1 MSYSPE
7 SNIRTPHLAY
17 GVYAASD
24 GPRFG
29 SLSLNAGYVTRQ
41 TGSGGVCDGIID
53 GESLAQGDPISLV
66 KTGLFE
72 VVAGAAIAAGAN
84 VMSDTSGRGVTATS
98 GLWRMGV
105 ARTAASN
112 AGEIIEIDLGRQGLE
127 P

>member
-1 MSYSPE
+1 MSYSAE

-17 GVYAASD
+17 GIYPASD

-41 TGSGGVCDGIID
+41 TASGGVCDGIID
-53 GESLAQGDPISLV
+53 GESAAQGDPISLV

-72 VVAGAAIAAGAN
+72 VVAGAAVAAGAN
-84 VMSDTSGRGVTATS
+84 VMSDTSGRGITATS
-98 GLWRMGV
+98 GNWRCGV

-112 AGEIIEIDLGRQGLE
+112 AGEIIEIDLGRQGQE

>member
-1 MSYSPE
+1 MSYAAE

-17 GVYAASD
+17 GIYAASD

-29 SLSLNAGYVTRQ
+29 SLSLNAGYITRQ
-41 TGSGGVCDGIID
+41 TGSGSVCDGIID
-53 GESLAQGDPISLV
+53 GESSVQGDPISVV

-72 VVAGAAIAAGAN
+72 VVAGAAVAAGAN
-84 VMSDTSGRGVTATS
+84 VMSNASGQGITATS

-105 ARTAASN
+105 ARTAAAN